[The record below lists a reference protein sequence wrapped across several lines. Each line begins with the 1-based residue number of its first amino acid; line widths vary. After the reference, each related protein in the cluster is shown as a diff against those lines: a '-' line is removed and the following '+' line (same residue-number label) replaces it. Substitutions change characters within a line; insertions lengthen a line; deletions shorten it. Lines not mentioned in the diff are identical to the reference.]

1 MKCGIWCVFIFVLL
15 FPSLVVRG
23 GDSIAF
29 SRAIQRLDTRDKEA
43 FRESVDSILET
54 LEKTNEFRLK
64 VLFTKQ
70 VSDIT
75 AQKDELAH
83 IRSLCYT
90 AMYSDTG
97 SPVLF
102 KKALWLAKKNE
113 SLNWMQY
120 VEDRWVRYYLAS
132 RQYDSAMIHILKMK
146 DMWPKDN
153 KDAQYLN
160 ILHLLG
166 DMYFNAGLYD
176 RADSLYVDISRQYFL
191 HGPMDFWRPY
201 VVMNNLGLI
210 QLKYKNYP
218 GALQWF
224 KKSLASAE
232 ESLHQAY
239 KINLLAYTKTK
250 IAETYFFMDS
260 MSQAIDFFNQAEAY
274 PDQQIYDDA
283 KQELLLFK
291 SRFLLRSGQA
301 HEALETGRQLI
312 PQTTDF
318 EAYNYFIPD
327 LYLHISK
334 VFEALNRPDSSLKY
348 LNRHIEAKETIEK
361 EGSKA
366 RSMIIYAEKEHAATK
381 YKLGIYQKRYIRVL
395 LWMIGLIAVIIT
407 ILAFYRSL
415 YRSKMLLL
423 KNLVEKSQDKPLEY
437 ATKETNGNGNKDLE
451 KMQLLINEL
460 HQLMKTEKPYLNSGL
475 TINQTADMLST
486 NRTYLSGALND
497 VLNKSFP
504 VFINEY
510 RIKEAVNLVTKGFTD
525 NHTIEALAHQSGFAS
540 RSVFNAVFKKQTGVT
555 PSFLIAKHKIYPK

>member
-1 MKCGIWCVFIFVLL
+1 M
-15 FPSLVVRG
+15 VRG

-29 SRAIQRLDTRDKEA
+29 SRAIQRLNTQDKEA
-43 FRESVDSILET
+43 FRVSVDSILEN
-54 LEKTNEFRLK
+54 LEKTNDYRLK

-97 SPVLF
+97 CPALF
-102 KKALWLAKKNE
+102 SEAFGLAKKNKT
-113 SLNWMQY
+113 LNWMQY
-120 VEDRWVRYYLAS
+120 VQDRWARYYLAL
-132 RQYDSAMIHILKMK
+132 RQYDSAMIHILRMK
-146 DMWPKDN
+146 DMWPKEN
-153 KDAQYLN
+153 RDAQYLN

-166 DMYFNAGLYD
+166 DMYFHAGLYD
-176 RADSLYVDISRQYFL
+176 MADSVYRDIYRQYL
-191 HGPMDFWRPY
+191 DHGPMDFWRPY

-210 QLKYKNYP
+210 QVKYKNYP
-218 GALQWF
+218 AALQWF

-232 ESLHQAY
+232 ENLHQAY
-239 KINLLAYTKTK
+239 KINLMAYTKTK

-260 MSQAIDFFNQAEAY
+260 MSRAIDFFSEAEAY
-274 PDQQIYDDA
+274 PDHQIYDDA
-283 KQELLLFK
+283 KQEMLFFK

-301 HEALETGRQLI
+301 HDALETARQLI
-312 PQTTDF
+312 PQITDF

-334 VFEALNRPDSSLKY
+334 VFAALNMPDSSLIY
-348 LNRHIEAKETIEK
+348 LNSHIEAKEAIEK

-381 YKLGIYQKRYIRVL
+381 YKLGVYQKRYIRVL

-423 KNLVEKSQDKPLEY
+423 KNLVEKSQDKPSDL
-437 ATKETNGNGNKDLE
+437 TLKETNGNGNKDLE

-460 HQLMKTEKPYLNSGL
+460 HQLMKSEKPYLNSGL

-486 NRTYLSGALND
+486 NRTYLSAALND
-497 VLNKSFP
+497 VLHKSFP

-510 RIKEAVNLVTKGFTD
+510 RIKEAVNLVTEGFTD

-555 PSFLIAKHKIYPK
+555 PSFLIAKHKNYPK